1 MSAVYSQRRAGP
13 TKSVEQKANQ
23 RQERTAAAAPQKK
36 NQKFKS
42 GTHSVPASV
51 CASVCV
57 PVCVYQCVC
66 VCALRPQVK
75 SKQVKKKEN
84 NGPSLGGFT
93 CCHEYEMHGEGAA
106 GAAAAARVAT
116 AAAAVATA
124 ATVATAAATAIGGL
138 LQVTLAESQVE
149 RQGRGSTAAVQ

>member
-1 MSAVYSQRRAGP
+1 
-13 TKSVEQKANQ
+13 
-23 RQERTAAAAPQKK
+23 
-36 NQKFKS
+36 
-42 GTHSVPASV
+42 
-51 CASVCV
+51 
-57 PVCVYQCVC
+57 
-66 VCALRPQVK
+66 
-75 SKQVKKKEN
+75 
-84 NGPSLGGFT
+84 
-93 CCHEYEMHGEGAA
+93 MHGEGAA